1 MIWVEM
7 VKLLLSQGAESS
19 SALTSLDDQR
29 CTLRCG
35 LYACMSIM
43 THLDKG
49 LSRRSLPKLTKWIG
63 AGSCASELRF
73 WTLSKPDLRWLCPE
87 VSAQACCLLI
97 QQTMS
102 DSRFIGVVGKEA
114 LAAHMVAKIIAVRL
128 NGGMATCAAIA
139 TCAT

>member
-1 MIWVEM
+1 M
-7 VKLLLSQGAESS
+7 QGRSVQQAVV
-19 SALTSLDDQR
+19 DQCQR
-29 CTLRCG
+29 YIKHIHGISVR
-35 LYACMSIM
+35 S
-43 THLDKG
+43 TH
-49 LSRRSLPKLTKWIG
+49 
-63 AGSCASELRF
+63 
-73 WTLSKPDLRWLCPE
+73 
-87 VSAQACCLLI
+87 QACCLLI